1 MADAVVHYIAM
12 KGGGSNFKYAW
23 HAVSYGSISNAL
35 GIKVAS
41 PSEQGLVFGAN
52 SPKPPEIRIS
62 YFKKGNKGE
71 TGSTTR
77 FCALD
82 KLDDVLNG
90 SLRGK
95 QIKIG
100 TKSFVIANV
109 TLAG

>member
-1 MADAVVHYIAM
+1 MADAVVQYIEM
-12 KGGGSNFKYAW
+12 KGGGSSFKYAW
-23 HAVSYGSISNAL
+23 HAVSYGSIAAKL
-35 GIKVAS
+35 GIKVAK
-41 PSEQGLVFGAN
+41 PTEQGLVFGAN

-62 YFKKGNKGE
+62 YYKQGNKGD

-90 SLRGK
+90 SIRGQ

-109 TLAG
+109 SLAG